1 LRPRSRLRFRA
12 CAGALGVVCACGGAA
27 PALAQSDSVVR
38 GKIPM
43 RLADERVGWGKP
55 ARVSGRLAASAAGRA
70 IALEYRS
77 GGGAWRT
84 VATTKVG
91 RKGRY
96 RLAHTLPRS
105 GEVRVTLQDAQAQS
119 AQGTPAQS
127 AERRVTVAT
136 RVGVTKRRL
145 HVRSGRRMTVAGSV
159 RPGEARA
166 RVALQIRRGKGWRTI
181 DRDRTGARGRYVL
194 RDRVSATMSAP
205 VRVVARG
212 RDGLASARRTL
223 GRLNVY
229 RVAYASWYGPGLYGN
244 PLGCGGTLSAGQLGV
259 AHKSLPC
266 GTKVTFRH
274 SGRSVRVPVID
285 RGPYV
290 GGREFDLTAATANRI
305 GFSGHGSVLVTE

>member
-27 PALAQSDSVVR
+27 PALAQSQSAVR

-70 IALEYRS
+70 IALEFS
-77 GGGAWRT
+77 DGGAWRT
-84 VATTKVG
+84 LATGKVG

-105 GEVRVTLQDAQAQS
+105 GAVRVTLPGGQAQS
-119 AQGTPAQS
+119 AQGTPTQS
-127 AERRVTVAT
+127 KERRVTVAA
-136 RVGVTKRRL
+136 RVGVAKRRL
-145 HVRSGRRMTVAGSV
+145 HIRSGRRTTVAGTL
-159 RPGEARA
+159 RPGTARA
-166 RVALQIRRGKGWRTI
+166 RVALQIQRGKGWRTI
-181 DRDRTGARGRYVL
+181 DTDRTGARGRYVL
-194 RDRVSATMSAP
+194 RDRVRATMSAR

-266 GTKVTFRH
+266 GTMVTFRH

-305 GFSGHGSVLVTE
+305 GFSGHGSVLVTK